1 MHSLACGQSLLKRSL
16 MPMHQIMG
24 EPVFPV
30 EESVYVCLA
39 QVRKLMEH
47 LDENFQKIEAP
58 IVRIRKCGSNLD
70 FSTPEPIHLFADSS
84 YRSCIDWLQHQQLF
98 FENQMGS
105 PYDRCMAAG
114 SRSFEECQLKFPD
127 DKALCDLGERFEWF
141 CAKLKD
147 LPSFFDPH
155 LQLQQ
160 EQQIDEHVFMSK
172 LSIGGGSG

>member
-70 FSTPEPIHLFADSS
+70 FSTPDPSIYSQTQA
-84 YRSCIDWLQHQQLF
+84 I
-98 FENQMGS
+98 
-105 PYDRCMAAG
+105 AA
-114 SRSFEECQLKFPD
+114 
-127 DKALCDLGERFEWF
+127 A
-141 CAKLKD
+141 
-147 LPSFFDPH
+147 
-155 LQLQQ
+155 
-160 EQQIDEHVFMSK
+160 
-172 LSIGGGSG
+172 SIGCNISNYSLKIRWDHPMIVAWLPEVEALKNVSSSSQMIRRSAIWGNASNGSVPSSRICPVSLIHTFSCSRNNRSMSMFLWVSCLLGG